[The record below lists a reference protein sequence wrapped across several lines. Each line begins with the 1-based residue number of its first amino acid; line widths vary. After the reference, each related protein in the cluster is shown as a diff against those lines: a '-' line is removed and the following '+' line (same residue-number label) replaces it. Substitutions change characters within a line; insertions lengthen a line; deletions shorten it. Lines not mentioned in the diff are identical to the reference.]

1 MIREDQVQQRAEALQ
16 RATLGY
22 LERWQAGLRERR
34 SRGEDLTDE
43 VVERCSDAADT
54 DGTISWL
61 MHEVAVS
68 LALETASPE
77 GQAIRIWHN
86 RLLGKPDPEIGLR
99 STEPLIGPRRAAIH
113 YIRQAV
119 AAGHTELI
127 APPDQGAGF
136 PY

>member
-1 MIREDQVQQRAEALQ
+1 VSREDQFQRRADELQ

-22 LERWQAGLRERR
+22 LERWQAALRD
-34 SRGEDLTDE
+34 SRIGGQALTDE
-43 VVERCSDAADT
+43 IVERCSDAADA
-54 DGTISWL
+54 DGRISWL

-86 RLLGKPDPEIGLR
+86 RLLGKPDPEVGLR
-99 STEPLIGPRRAAIH
+99 STEPLIGPRRAAIN

-119 AAGHTELI
+119 AAGRTEMI
-127 APPDQGAGF
+127 APLEQGGF
-136 PY
+136 PC